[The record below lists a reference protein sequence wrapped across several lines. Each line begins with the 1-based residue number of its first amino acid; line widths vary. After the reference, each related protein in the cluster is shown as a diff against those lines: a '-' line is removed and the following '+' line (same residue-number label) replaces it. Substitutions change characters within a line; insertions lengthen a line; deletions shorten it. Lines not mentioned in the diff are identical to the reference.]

1 MARCHARISQIQRE
15 FIRDMTRI
23 RSWTR

>member
-1 MARCHARISQIQRE
+1 MEKLQP
-15 FIRDMTRI
+15 RI